1 MYGIGLSRRQVAQTT
16 QFAKL
21 AMDVM
26 GADNFETHHNNMS
39 DLDRVKVHL
48 KSIGASFVALY
59 HRKGD
64 CDAELGEKRKRKD
77 SSSGATISGGNGDAL
92 IVDSMDSS
100 GEVTSTRVEDHGKSD
115 CNQDLF
121 KYAADTRNVVGASN
135 DQDVLVALV
144 WTTLEGKR
152 FFQAFPE
159 QVSVDGTHKTNDEGW
174 ELVTLSVQDMN
185 GNQEVTIRCWAPNNR
200 AWLFRW
206 LFQTAIP
213 SMMGR
218 EACGRVRLVI
228 TDGDS
233 QECEQMDAAINM
245 VFKGAKRRRCGWHIV
260 DRGWIRKVGSF
271 RGRDDTKR
279 KEIDALVNVIKG
291 WLYSHMKEV
300 ETVKEYKL

>member
-1 MYGIGLSRRQVAQTT
+1 MYGVGLSRRQVARTT

-21 AMDVM
+21 AKDLI
-26 GADNFETHHNNMS
+26 GADYFETNDDNMS

-64 CDAELGEKRKRKD
+64 CDAELGERKKRKS
-77 SSSGATISGGNGDAL
+77 SSSGAIISGGSGDAL

-100 GEVTSTRVEDHGKSD
+100 GEVTSTRVEDHGKSGCD
-115 CNQDLF
+115 QDLF
-121 KYAADTRNVVGASN
+121 KYAADTQNVVGASD

-174 ELVTLSVQDMN
+174 ELVTDMN
-185 GNQEVTIRCWAPNNR
+185 GNQEVAIRCWAPNNR
-200 AWLFRW
+200 AWLFWW
-206 LFQTAIP
+206 LFQTAI
-213 SMMGR
+213 SSVIGR
-218 EACGRVRLVI
+218 EACGRVGLVI

-233 QECEQMDAAINM
+233 QECEQMAKVQRGAVVVGTSLTEDGYGKLVLFEGGM
-245 VFKGAKRRRCGWHIV
+245 TQKGTRLMLW
-260 DRGWIRKVGSF
+260 
-271 RGRDDTKR
+271 
-279 KEIDALVNVIKG
+279 
-291 WLYSHMKEV
+291 
-300 ETVKEYKL
+300 